1 MKLYVLQ
8 YEGIYL
14 EIKLIKKSAQ
24 IKIRN
29 EPEMYRIIPRE
40 KNVTSGVFKLIYY
53 LSDSTREKFVILLIV
68 ITYRI

>member
-14 EIKLIKKSAQ
+14 EINKIKLIKKSAQ

-40 KNVTSGVFKLIYY
+40 KM
-53 LSDSTREKFVILLIV
+53 
-68 ITYRI
+68 